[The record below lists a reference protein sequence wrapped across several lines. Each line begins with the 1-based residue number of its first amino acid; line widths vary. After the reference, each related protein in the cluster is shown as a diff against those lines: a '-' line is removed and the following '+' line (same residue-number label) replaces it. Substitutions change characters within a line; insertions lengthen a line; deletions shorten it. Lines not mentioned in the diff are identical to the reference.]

1 MLDEICGSPTP
12 DVPCDGGLPLCRI
25 KDDVSVPRC
34 ILLPIAIGS
43 ALLAA
48 AAAEASCIPSTP
60 AQQRA
65 RATVIFDGVVLEGP
79 TATGIQR
86 FRVARYLKGRGPRV
100 VRVAT
105 GNIRRADGTG
115 SVTSVS
121 VIAARGQ
128 KWRVFGRGS
137 AWRVVQTNVCDG
149 SRRLTP

>member
-1 MLDEICGSPTP
+1 MRFGRRTI
-12 DVPCDGGLPLCRI
+12 LP
-25 KDDVSVPRC
+25 
-34 ILLPIAIGS
+34 S
-43 ALLAA
+43 ALAVALLVPP
-48 AAAEASCIPSTP
+48 AAEASCIPSTP

-65 RATVIFDGVVLEGP
+65 RASVIFDGVALEGA

-86 FRVARYLKGRGPRV
+86 FRVTRYLKGRGPRV

-105 GNIRRADGTG
+105 GNVRRADGTG

-128 KWRVFGRGS
+128 RWRIFARGS

-149 SRRLTP
+149 SRRLSP